1 MSEEENKE
9 EEKQD
14 LPSETE
20 PEAVTEDKEP
30 ASPESSDSSDS
41 DSEEAKPQKKDK
53 ESKTDSDSDEKKSS
67 DDESEAQEAG
77 KKKEETAEDLLGA
90 NIEQV
95 KVRKAK
101 GSKNISSGICF
112 IVATFNNTKVS
123 FSDMKG
129 NIISW
134 SSSGKCNFRGSRKST
149 AYAAQVVTQDA
160 GRTAMSH
167 GMKEV
172 LVKVKG
178 PGMGRDS
185 AIRALQSL
193 GFVVSSIIDV
203 TPVPHNGCRPPKRR
217 RV

>member
-1 MSEEENKE
+1 MSEDKKE
-9 EEKQD
+9 EEQVAVPTNGDKEVAEVKEVTPSAEKDQD
-14 LPSETE
+14 SGK
-20 PEAVTEDKEP
+20 AVTE
-30 ASPESSDSSDS
+30 
-41 DSEEAKPQKKDK
+41 
-53 ESKTDSDSDEKKSS
+53 
-67 DDESEAQEAG
+67 
-77 KKKEETAEDLLGA
+77 KKEETAADLLGA

-123 FSDMKG
+123 FSDMRG
-129 NIISW
+129 NVISW

-160 GRTAMSH
+160 GKVAMSH

-193 GFVVSSIIDV
+193 GFNVTSIIDV

>member
-1 MSEEENKE
+1 MSEEEEKIESAE
-9 EEKQD
+9 ETQANESPNAEK
-14 LPSETE
+14 
-20 PEAVTEDKEP
+20 TEDI
-30 ASPESSDSSDS
+30 
-41 DSEEAKPQKKDK
+41 KPDNV
-53 ESKTDSDSDEKKSS
+53 TDAPITDEKT
-67 DDESEAQEAG
+67 SE
-77 KKKEETAEDLLGA
+77 KKEETAADLLGA

-101 GSKNISSGICF
+101 GSKNISTGICF

-123 FSDMKG
+123 FSDMSG

-160 GRTAMSH
+160 GRVAMSH

-193 GFVVSSIIDV
+193 GFIVSTIVDV